1 MAPGA
6 PRSCRLGDGAGVGH
20 PNSQHHQSHHWQ
32 AGGAVVVVVGGR
44 VVVVLP
50 GGAVVGGVPV
60 PCGQVSR
67 YSTMSERDGR
77 GHRNW
82 S

>member
-1 MAPGA
+1 MTVRECDA
-6 PRSCRLGDGAGVGH
+6 
-20 PNSQHHQSHHWQ
+20 HQAHG
-32 AGGAVVVVVGGR
+32 AGGAVVVVVGR
-44 VVVVLP
+44 VVVVEL
-50 GGAVVGGVPV
+50 GVVVGVVPPV

-67 YSTMSERDGR
+67 YSTMSDRTGR